1 MAYAVAREELEGL
14 QDEWQALLDG
24 DRAGKVF
31 RSPVWQ
37 RVWIEEFAGG
47 RQPFFLTVRDAGRL
61 VAVAPLL
68 RDGTSLS
75 LVGDH
80 NICDYMDFV
89 IAPGQEREVLAL
101 LLDTLQRED
110 WTEMDLHGLAAGSPT
125 LAILPTLARERGLEV
140 RVDRE
145 AVCPQLDLPPTWDE
159 YLAQLGKKNRH
170 ELRRKMRRLE
180 NTAVSLHLTAFRA
193 PAAVAEGMNT
203 FLGLMTLRCDKS
215 QFMTPGMERFFR
227 DAALAL
233 AAEGLITLY
242 ILEMN
247 GRSVASVLCFEDE
260 KRVLLYNSG
269 YDPDLSFLSVG
280 LISKA
285 LVLRNAIEE
294 GRKHFDFLRGDEP
307 YKYDLGGRDLEVHRC
322 LIRRP

>member
-1 MAYAVAREELEGL
+1 MAYDVAREELEGL
-14 QDEWQALLDG
+14 QDEWQALLDD

-31 RSPVWQ
+31 CRPVWQ
-37 RVWIEEFAGG
+37 RVWIEEFAGE
-47 RQPFFLTVRDAGRL
+47 RESLFLTVRDAGRL
-61 VAVAPLL
+61 IAVAPLL
-68 RDGTSLS
+68 RDGTNLS

-89 IAPGQEREVLAL
+89 VAPGQEREVLAL

-125 LAILPTLARERGLEV
+125 LTLLPALARERGLAV

-170 ELRRKMRRLE
+170 ELRRKMRRLQ
-180 NTAVSLHLTAFRA
+180 NTAVSLRLAALKA
-193 PAAVAEGMNT
+193 PAEVAEGMDT
-203 FLGLMTLRCDKS
+203 FLRLMTLRCDKS
-215 QFMTPGMERFFR
+215 QFMTPEMKRFFR
-227 DAALAL
+227 RAALAL
-233 AAEGLITLY
+233 AAEGLVTLY
-242 ILEMN
+242 MLEMN
-247 GRSVASVLCFEDE
+247 GRSVASLLCFEDE

-294 GRKHFDFLRGDEP
+294 GRRHFDFLRGDEP

>member
-1 MAYAVAREELEGL
+1 MAYDVAREELEGL
-14 QDEWQALLDG
+14 QDEWQALLDD

-31 RSPVWQ
+31 CRPVWQ
-37 RVWIEEFAGG
+37 RVWIEEFAGE
-47 RQPFFLTVRDAGRL
+47 RESLFLTVRDAGRL
-61 VAVAPLL
+61 IAVAPLL
-68 RDGTSLS
+68 RDGTNLS

-89 IAPGQEREVLAL
+89 VAPGQEREVLAL

-125 LAILPTLARERGLEV
+125 LTLLPALARERGLAV

-170 ELRRKMRRLE
+170 ELRRKMRRLQ
-180 NTAVSLHLTAFRA
+180 NTAVSLRLAALKA
-193 PAAVAEGMNT
+193 PAEVAEGMDT
-203 FLGLMTLRCDKS
+203 FLRLMTLRCDKS
-215 QFMTPGMERFFR
+215 QFMTPEMERFFR
-227 DAALAL
+227 RVALAL
-233 AAEGLITLY
+233 AVEGLVTLY
-242 ILEMN
+242 MLEMN
-247 GRSVASVLCFEDE
+247 GRGVASLLCFEDE

-294 GRKHFDFLRGDEP
+294 GRRHFDFLRGDEP

>member
-14 QDEWQALLDG
+14 QNEWQTLLDG

-31 RSPVWQ
+31 CDPVWQ

-47 RQPFFLTVRDAGRL
+47 RQPLFLTVRDGGRL
-61 VAVAPLL
+61 IAVAPLL

-80 NICDYMDFV
+80 NICDYMDFI

-101 LLDTLQRED
+101 LLDALQDEA

-125 LAILPTLARERGLEV
+125 LTLLPALARERGLEV

-170 ELRRKMRRLE
+170 ELRRKMRRLQ
-180 NTAVSLHLTAFRA
+180 NTAVSLRLAALKA
-193 PAAVAEGMNT
+193 PAAVADGMDD
-203 FLGLMTLRCDKS
+203 FLRLMTLRSDKA
-215 QFMTPGMERFFR
+215 QFMTPEMERFFR
-227 DAALAL
+227 HAALAL
-233 AAEGLITLY
+233 AAEGLDHPLHV
-242 ILEMN
+242 
-247 GRSVASVLCFEDE
+247 RDE
-260 KRVLLYNSG
+260 RPECCLSSLLRRRK
-269 YDPDLSFLSVG
+269 DADLQQRL
-280 LISKA
+280 
-285 LVLRNAIEE
+285 
-294 GRKHFDFLRGDEP
+294 
-307 YKYDLGGRDLEVHRC
+307 
-322 LIRRP
+322 